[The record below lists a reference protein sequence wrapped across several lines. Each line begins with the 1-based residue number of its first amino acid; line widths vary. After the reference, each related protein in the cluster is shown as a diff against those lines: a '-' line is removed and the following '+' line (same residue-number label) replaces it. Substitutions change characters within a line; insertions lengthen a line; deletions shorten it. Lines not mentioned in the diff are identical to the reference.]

1 MHIYFDSMHGKETL
15 YSTSILSSDKW
26 HHLPVLMVAGLM
38 AADPAPAEEQVPDPK
53 SDTDGQSGPKQS
65 RNFLT
70 FKDLL
75 QV

>member
-1 MHIYFDSMHGKETL
+1 
-15 YSTSILSSDKW
+15 
-26 HHLPVLMVAGLM
+26 MVAGLM

-53 SDTDGQSGPKQS
+53 SDTDGQSDPKQS